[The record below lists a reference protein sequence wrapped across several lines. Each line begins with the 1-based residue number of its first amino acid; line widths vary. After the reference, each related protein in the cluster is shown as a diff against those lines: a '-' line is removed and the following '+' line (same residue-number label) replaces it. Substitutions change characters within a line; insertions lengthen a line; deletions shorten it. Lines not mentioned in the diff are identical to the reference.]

1 MIDERIEE
9 YCCEHSSAESSVL
22 QKLNRDTY
30 VKILRPRMISGHL
43 QGQLLKMLVAIHKP
57 KSILEI
63 GTFTGYSAIAMSEGL
78 DNNCTL
84 TTIEKNEE
92 LEEFILK
99 YIEESGFQNKINLLI
114 GDALEIIT
122 TLNQTFDFIFLDAD
136 KINYPKYLD
145 ILWNKL
151 NSNGLLIA
159 DNVLWYGKVAEEI
172 DNKDKDTQAID
183 EFNKL
188 ATELLNSEC
197 IMLPLRD
204 GITIIRKK

>member
-9 YCCEHSSAESSVL
+9 YCCEHSSPESAIL

-63 GTFTGYSAIAMSEGL
+63 GAFTGYSAIAMAEGL
-78 DNNCTL
+78 KKNCTL

-92 LEEFILK
+92 LEEFILQ
-99 YIEESGFQNKINLLI
+99 YIEKSGFQNIIKLII
-114 GDALEIIT
+114 GDALEIIP
-122 TLNQTFDFIFLDAD
+122 NMPQTFDFIFLDAD

-151 NSNGLLIA
+151 NPNGLLIA
-159 DNVLWYGKVAEEI
+159 DNVLWYGKVAGEI
-172 DNKDKDTQAID
+172 DTKDKDTQAINL
-183 EFNKL
+183 FNKL
-188 ATELLNSEC
+188 VTELPDSEC
-197 IMLPLRD
+197 VMLPLRD
-204 GITIIRKK
+204 GLTIVKKK